1 MGAIIP
7 EMSHLVLGHSGR
19 WFSPTENR
27 FSWINLILIDLVD
40 VLINQLLR
48 EHPKVKDPVL

>member
-27 FSWINLILIDLVD
+27 FSWINLILIESVD

-48 EHPKVKDPVL
+48 EHPKVKDPAL